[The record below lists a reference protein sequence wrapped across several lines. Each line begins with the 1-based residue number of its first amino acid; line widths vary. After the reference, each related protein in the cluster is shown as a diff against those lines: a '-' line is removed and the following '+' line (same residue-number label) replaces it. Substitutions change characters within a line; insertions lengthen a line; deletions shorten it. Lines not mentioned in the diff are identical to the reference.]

1 MIPRDR
7 LVNGSDIQTL
17 RELLGVTDLDLFW
30 LLGSLVPSWR
40 TTGPEAQEPLNQP
53 SLAVLVRYLSK
64 YPDNAYLPQLPELED
79 VYPFVLNA
87 YNGELPARRLGPIWG
102 VSGWSG
108 NQWVNGHKPSQV
120 VRRLFKL
127 YLDAV
132 EQEGEEEGFR
142 RFVEVVDDEARAR
155 GFKGGLEEVQ
165 NRGSWGVRKE
175 KVGK

>member
-1 MIPRDR
+1 
-7 LVNGSDIQTL
+7 
-17 RELLGVTDLDLFW
+17 
-30 LLGSLVPSWR
+30 
-40 TTGPEAQEPLNQP
+40 
-53 SLAVLVRYLSK
+53 
-64 YPDNAYLPQLPELED
+64 
-79 VYPFVLNA
+79 
-87 YNGELPARRLGPIWG
+87 
-102 VSGWSG
+102 
-108 NQWVNGHKPSQV
+108 
-120 VRRLFKL
+120 L